1 MKINK
6 KQKELIKVYFF
17 LFMVIF
23 VAINWDSLSWMFNYR
38 EVSGLAYDFFNPYQN
53 SDLLVSANTTMVS
66 APPLNATTPVK
77 AQKTYPYSDKE
88 NSIEIPSLNLVTPLV
103 IGESTDIPTLE
114 KNLDQGAV
122 YYPGSVLP
130 GQVGQILVLGHSAPP
145 GWPHIKHDWV
155 FSDLDKLEVG
165 SSIVLYFN
173 NHQYTY
179 RIIKKDIVPRGQE
192 VGSETLNGKNNIL
205 TLVSCWPPG
214 KDYKR
219 IAVDAELTN

>member
-6 KQKELIKVYFF
+6 KQKELIRIYIF

-38 EVSGLAYDFFNPYQN
+38 EVTGLVYDFFNPYQD
-53 SDLLVSANTTMVS
+53 SDLLVSANTLRVT
-66 APPLNATTPVK
+66 APPLTATNSVQTKVN
-77 AQKTYPYSDKE
+77 YPYSAKE

-103 IGESTDIPTLE
+103 IGQSTDIPTLE
-114 KNLDQGAV
+114 KDLDKGAV

-130 GQVGQILVLGHSAPP
+130 GQIGQILVLGHSAPP

-155 FSDLDKLEVG
+155 FSDIDKLNIGDMVT
-165 SSIVLYFN
+165 LYFN
-173 NHQYTY
+173 HTQYTY
-179 RIIKKDIVPRGQE
+179 RIVKKDIVPRGQE
-192 VGSETLNGKNNIL
+192 VGADTLNGKNNIL

-219 IAVDAELTN
+219 IAISAELMN

>member
-6 KQKELIKVYFF
+6 KQKELIKIYIF
-17 LFMVIF
+17 LFIVIF
-23 VAINWDSLSWMFNYR
+23 VAMNWDSLSWMFNYR
-38 EVSGLAYDFFNPYQN
+38 EVSGLVYDFFNPYQN

-66 APPLNATTPVK
+66 APVATAAVSNKK
-77 AQKTYPYSDKE
+77 AYPYSDKA

-114 KNLDQGAV
+114 KDLDQGAV

-130 GQVGQILVLGHSAPP
+130 GQIGQMLVLGHSAPP
-145 GWPHIKHDWV
+145 GWPIIKHDWV
-155 FSDLDKLEVG
+155 FSDIDTLNIGDT
-165 SSIVLYFN
+165 IMFYFN
-173 NHQYTY
+173 NTQYTY
-179 RIIKKDIVPRGQE
+179 KVVKKDIVPKGQD
-192 VGSETLNGKNNIL
+192 VGSDMLNGKNNIL

-219 IAVDAELTN
+219 IAVDAELVQ